1 MQGRRLEL
9 PTRGNRDNRGDHN
22 SSGEFYVFRTFN
34 HVLMHKLP
42 KIGGPLAL
50 LDQNPIQARNEC
62 KIKEHIQFPLCE
74 DVKQK
79 LKSNAVSF
87 V

>member
-1 MQGRRLEL
+1 
-9 PTRGNRDNRGDHN
+9 
-22 SSGEFYVFRTFN
+22 
-34 HVLMHKLP
+34 MHKLP

-79 LKSNAVSF
+79 LKSNVVSF